1 MNSFHQWYHN
11 LSEKVVGA
19 EVKFVLHPVGDA
31 IVDGLSYVA
40 EILTATM
47 PEIGAGVML
56 ICGVMIMITGDVPK
70 WLGRMAVG
78 VGGAIIWLLNA

>member
-1 MNSFHQWYHN
+1 MRWFEDFSV
-11 LSEKVVGA
+11 KVVLKPIGEALVEGA
-19 EVKFVLHPVGDA
+19 NHLT
-31 IVDGLSYVA
+31 

-56 ICGVMIMITGDVPK
+56 IFGVMIMITGDVPK

>member
-1 MNSFHQWYHN
+1 MRWFEDFSV
-11 LSEKVVGA
+11 KVVLKPIGEALVEGA
-19 EVKFVLHPVGDA
+19 NHLT
-31 IVDGLSYVA
+31 

>member
-11 LSEKVVGA
+11 LSENVVGA

-31 IVDGLSYVA
+31 IMDGLVYVA
-40 EILTATM
+40 TVLTDVL
-47 PEIGAGVML
+47 PEIGAGVVVVCAIEIML
-56 ICGVMIMITGDVPK
+56 TGNIPK